1 MNEVTGR
8 LQAGDEWTIGSN
20 LAPLRS
26 AELPPLPPSSWK
38 IIGPGIVAAGV
49 GLGSSEFILFPYIAS
64 QAGLSLLWGAA
75 LVILMQWFMIMEVE
89 RYALATGETV
99 MTGFSRLGTW
109 WAPLMIVMTLAIGI
123 WPGWGSA
130 AGVLM
135 TFLLGGSV
143 MWWTLGL
150 LGAIGVI
157 LTLSPT
163 AYRSLEKAELVKVVL
178 VGVFFVVA
186 LAMLIPA
193 ETLKRTPAS
202 LAILEFPVEQLG
214 WPLILAALAF
224 AGTGGGGIVCQA
236 NWIRDKG
243 FGMGLHAPRIH
254 SPFLTGPKAAPGTG
268 WRFDLTHENLARWRE
283 WWRFANIEQLATF
296 FFICV
301 LTISLTSLLA
311 YAMLYGRADLPSD
324 IGFLKLQGD
333 LLAESVGLWFAKLFW
348 AIGAFSLF
356 ATALGVVDLTGRL
369 IADYVRTSLRPHAS
383 ENMLYAVTVWSMLAI
398 GAAIILSGASQPV
411 GLLIVSGALSG
422 VMMIFVA
429 ALLIVLNRRLPAPL
443 RPSAPRIGALLVTI
457 LFFTALAAATAA
469 DRLGLI

>member
-1 MNEVTGR
+1 MNGVPGR
-8 LQAGDEWTIGSN
+8 LQADDQWAIGSH
-20 LAPLRS
+20 LAPLRL
-26 AELPPLPPSSWK
+26 ADLPPLPPSTWK

-64 QAGLSLLWGAA
+64 QVGLSLLWGAA
-75 LVILMQWFMIMEVE
+75 LVIVMQWFMVMEVE

-99 MTGFSRLGTW
+99 MTGFSRLGPW
-109 WAPLMIVMTLAIGI
+109 WGPLMIVMTVAIGI

-163 AYRSLEKAELVKVVL
+163 AYRSLEKAEIVKVL
-178 VGVFFVVA
+178 AVGLFFVVA

-193 ETLKRTPAS
+193 DTLKRTPAS
-202 LAILEFPVEQLG
+202 LASLSLPVEQLG

-224 AGTGGGGIVCQA
+224 AGTGGGAILCQA

-243 FGMGLHAPRIH
+243 FGMGVHAPRIH
-254 SPFLTGPKAAPGTG
+254 NPFLAEPKAAPGTG
-268 WRFDLTHENLARWRE
+268 WRFDLTPENLARWRD
-283 WWRFANIEQLATF
+283 WWRFANVEQLATF
-296 FFICV
+296 VFICI
-301 LTISLTSLLA
+301 LTIGLTSL
-311 YAMLYGRADLPSD
+311 
-324 IGFLKLQGD
+324 
-333 LLAESVGLWFAKLFW
+333 
-348 AIGAFSLF
+348 AFSLF
-356 ATALGVVDLTGRL
+356 ATALGVVDITGRL
-369 IADYVRTSLRPHAS
+369 IADYVRTSLRPDAS
-383 ENMLYAVTVWSMLAI
+383 ESLLYAVTVWSMLAI

-429 ALLIVLNRRLPAPL
+429 ALLIVLNRRLPLPL
-443 RPSAPRIGALLVTI
+443 RPSAARVGALIVTI
-457 LFFTALAAATAA
+457 LFFTALAAATVA